1 MKTDTLDSSIGNR
14 IRQLRR
20 SRHMTQDQLAELLD
34 VSIKH
39 ISTVERGVARLS
51 LEKMISL
58 CDILDTGMDYLVLGR
73 TPAGNGVPIPQFI
86 IETLNS
92 EDASVRQPLIEY
104 LNLYERINRGR

>member
-1 MKTDTLDSSIGNR
+1 
-14 IRQLRR
+14 
-20 SRHMTQDQLAELLD
+20 MTQDQLAELLD